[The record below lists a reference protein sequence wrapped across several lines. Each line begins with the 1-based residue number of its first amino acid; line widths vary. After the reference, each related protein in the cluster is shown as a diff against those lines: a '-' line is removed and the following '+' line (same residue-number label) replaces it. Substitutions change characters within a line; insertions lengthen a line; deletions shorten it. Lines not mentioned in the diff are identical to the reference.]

1 MTKLNP
7 ESQKNFRGLTYWA
20 YWAYETYG
28 SYVPYVPY

>member
-7 ESQKNFRGLTYWA
+7 ESFSDFRGLTYWV

-28 SYVPYVPY
+28 SYVPY